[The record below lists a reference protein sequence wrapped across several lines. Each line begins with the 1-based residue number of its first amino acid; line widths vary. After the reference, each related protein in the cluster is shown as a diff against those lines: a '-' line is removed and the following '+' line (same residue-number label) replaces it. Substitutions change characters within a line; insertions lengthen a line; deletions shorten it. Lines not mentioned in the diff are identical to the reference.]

1 MKFPR
6 ISALALLAAVFPLA
20 ANAQGYPDK
29 AVRVIVPFPAGGA
42 ADIVARHFTTRLSPL
57 IGQQVIVDNRGGAGG
72 MIGLHAALRLLER
85 ALDQPPSRRQG
96 AV

>member
-6 ISALALLAAVFPLA
+6 IPLLALLAAVFPLA

-57 IGQQVIVDNRGGAGG
+57 IGQQIGQNLDIIGWLLRRPVVEVIDFVFRITGNG
-72 MIGLHAALRLLER
+72 
-85 ALDQPPSRRQG
+85 
-96 AV
+96 